1 MDTNKPVFLTEE
13 QEMKAVLK
21 YLNMTQKEFDKS
33 LEVGYKK
40 VMEKRKQKERECL
53 K

>member
-1 MDTNKPVFLTEE
+1 MNTNKPVFLTEE

-21 YLNMTQKEFDKS
+21 YLNMTKREFYES
-33 LEVGYKK
+33 MESGYKK